1 MTTRRDTADLICLS
15 HLRWDFVFQRPNHLM
30 SRCAKDRRVFF
41 FEEPLFHHGAA
52 ELEVTPTEHGVL
64 RVVPKLPH
72 GVPDVPGQLK
82 QMIDTLITT
91 SSIKRYELWYYTPM
105 AMQFTRHLEPSLVV
119 YDVMDELKNFRG
131 APPELLPLEH
141 ELYQRADVVF
151 TGGESLYQAKKHLH
165 PDVHAF
171 PSSVDVPHF
180 ARART
185 QKTDPEDQAK
195 IPHPRLGFFGV
206 IDERMNVELVG
217 RLAELEPTWQLVMVG
232 PVVKIDPAHLP
243 RLPNIHWL
251 GGKRYGELPDYLSG
265 WDVAIMPFALNA
277 STQFISPTK
286 TPEFL
291 AAGRPVISTSITD
304 VVKPYGELG
313 LVRIAGDA
321 EGFRRAAKEAMAED
335 RLQQLKRADAFLAAM
350 SWDMTW
356 HRMNTA
362 MNEARERRQAAAQ
375 SRAA

>member
-1 MTTRRDTADLICLS
+1 
-15 HLRWDFVFQRPNHLM
+15 M

-41 FEEPLFHHGAA
+41 FEEPMFHHGAA
-52 ELEVTPTEHGVL
+52 ELEVTPTEHGVH

-72 GVPDVPGQLK
+72 GAPDVPAQLK

-91 SSIKRYELWYYTPM
+91 SQSTRYELWYYTPM
-105 AMQFTRHLEPSLVV
+105 ALQFTRHLAPSLVV

-131 APPELLPLEH
+131 APPELLGLER
-141 ELYQRADVVF
+141 ELYGRADVVF
-151 TGGESLYQAKKHLH
+151 SGGESLYQAKKHLH

-180 ARART
+180 ARARP
-185 QKTDPEDQAK
+185 QKTDPPDQAD

-206 IDERMNVELVG
+206 VDERMNVELVG
-217 RLAELEPTWQLVMVG
+217 ELAELEPAWQLVMIG
-232 PVVKIDPAHLP
+232 PVVKIDPVQLP
-243 RLPNIHWL
+243 RRANLHWL
-251 GGKRYGELPDYLSG
+251 GGKKYSELPDYISG
-265 WDVAIMPFALNA
+265 WDVAIMPFALNE

-291 AAGRPVISTSITD
+291 AAGRAVISTPITD
-304 VVKPYGELG
+304 VVKPYGELE
-313 LVRIAGDA
+313 LVRIANDA
-321 EGFRRAAKEAMAED
+321 AGFRQAAKEAMEED
-335 RLQQLKRADAFLAAM
+335 RAQHQRRADAFLAAM

-362 MNEARERRQAAAQ
+362 MNEARERRSSAGQ